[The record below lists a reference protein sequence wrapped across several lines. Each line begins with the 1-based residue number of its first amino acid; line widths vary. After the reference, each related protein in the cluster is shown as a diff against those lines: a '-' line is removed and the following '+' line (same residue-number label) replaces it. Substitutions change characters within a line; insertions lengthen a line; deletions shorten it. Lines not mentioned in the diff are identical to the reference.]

1 MKLTG
6 NTFLHFFSQLSAF
19 ICPGLDTRDKRP
31 ELDLHEAEAAV
42 LIEIVMS
49 CVVIVCPRA
58 LSREALILLVG
69 VEAGSPSHRMR
80 LRSRVRAHRVN
91 GGKGRWPGQVPACRA
106 SPSSVNWPSAA
117 VECRDL
123 FAWSRLMGPRWT
135 VTAETVLPVFR
146 KGHCPYV
153 GLKEASKHEA
163 CCGPGGNVLRWLAS
177 WQACHKPV
185 VKSNDGPFLSEM
197 W

>member
-80 LRSRVRAHRVN
+80 LRSRVRARRVAKA
-91 GGKGRWPGQVPACRA
+91 GDQGRCLLAELLPPLLTGPLQLWSAGTCLPGH
-106 SPSSVNWPSAA
+106 
-117 VECRDL
+117 
-123 FAWSRLMGPRWT
+123 G
-135 VTAETVLPVFR
+135 
-146 KGHCPYV
+146 
-153 GLKEASKHEA
+153 
-163 CCGPGGNVLRWLAS
+163 
-177 WQACHKPV
+177 
-185 VKSNDGPFLSEM
+185 
-197 W
+197 